1 MPTIKPIKG
10 GFHITHTTREVWGV
24 DDPSEIE
31 AATQPETASALETKS
46 DPEIEA
52 RVKLALDYFWTS
64 AAGTIEHHLTRPIP
78 DDLAVRLEAAAYDAI
93 EAWRA
98 ENGDWSGSPDPA
110 DPDNFWIDDETGE
123 RVNAHT
129 GERTPPQPR

>member
-1 MPTIKPIKG
+1 MHTHVKEYCED
-10 GFHITHTTREVWGV
+10 HIHVS
-24 DDPSEIE
+24 DPDCE
-31 AATQPETASALETKS
+31 ACNKELAAYTKS

-78 DDLAVRLEAAAYDAI
+78 ADVAVRLEAAAYDAI

-98 ENGDWSGSPDPA
+98 ENPPTVAPFGWEPA
-110 DPDNFWIDDETGE
+110 
-123 RVNAHT
+123 
-129 GERTPPQPR
+129 PQWAKDAKDQDSR